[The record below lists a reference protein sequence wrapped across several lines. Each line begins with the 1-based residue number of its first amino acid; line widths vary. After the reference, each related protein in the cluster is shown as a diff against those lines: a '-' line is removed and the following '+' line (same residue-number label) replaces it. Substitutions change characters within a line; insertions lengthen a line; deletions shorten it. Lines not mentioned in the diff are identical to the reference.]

1 MINMKENKKNKM
13 ITNNR
18 KVRFEYD
25 ILETLET
32 GIALKGTEVKSIRQ
46 GGLSLAESY
55 VVVRNG
61 ELFLV
66 GAHIAPYE
74 QGNQFNHDPLRDKK
88 LLAHKSQIRKLE
100 VAVQQK
106 GMTLVPTKAYF
117 VRGKVK
123 LEIAIAR
130 GKKLYDKRQS
140 IRDREVE
147 RDIERRVKRDY

>member
-1 MINMKENKKNKM
+1 MKNKQNKL

-18 KVRFEYD
+18 RARYEYD

-46 GGLSLAESY
+46 GSLSLSESY

-74 QGNQFNHDPLRDKK
+74 QAHQFNHDPVRDRK

-100 VAVQQK
+100 AAVQQK

-130 GKKLYDKRQS
+130 GKKLYDKRQT
-140 IRDREVE
+140 IRDREVA
-147 RDIERRVKRDY
+147 RDVEKRMTQDY

>member
-1 MINMKENKKNKM
+1 MMNMKDNKKKKI

-46 GGLSLAESY
+46 GSFSLSESY
-55 VVVRNG
+55 VIVKNG

-74 QGNQFNHDPLRDKK
+74 QANQFNHDPLRDKK
-88 LLAHKSQIRKLE
+88 LLAHKSQIQKLE

-123 LEIAIAR
+123 LEIGIAR
-130 GKKLYDKRQS
+130 GKKLHDKRQA
-140 IRDREVE
+140 IREREVE
-147 RDIERRVKRDY
+147 RDIERRIKRDY

>member
-1 MINMKENKKNKM
+1 MKNKQNKL

-18 KVRFEYD
+18 RARYEYD

-46 GGLSLAESY
+46 GSLSLSESY

-74 QGNQFNHDPLRDKK
+74 QAHKFNHDHVRDRK

-100 VAVQQK
+100 AAVQQK
-106 GMTLVPTKAYF
+106 CMTLVPTKAYF

-130 GKKLYDKRQS
+130 GKKLYDKRQT
-140 IRDREVE
+140 IRDREVA
-147 RDIERRVKRDY
+147 RDVEKRMKQDYL

>member
-1 MINMKENKKNKM
+1 MKNKQNKL

-18 KVRFEYD
+18 RARYEYD

-46 GGLSLAESY
+46 GSLSLSESY

-74 QGNQFNHDPLRDKK
+74 QAHQFNHDPLRDRK

-100 VAVQQK
+100 AAVQQK

-130 GKKLYDKRQS
+130 GKKLYDKRQT
-140 IRDREVE
+140 IRDREVA
-147 RDIERRVKRDY
+147 RDVEKRMKQDY

>member
-1 MINMKENKKNKM
+1 MKNKQNKL

-18 KVRFEYD
+18 RARYEYD

-46 GGLSLAESY
+46 GSLSLSESY

-74 QGNQFNHDPLRDKK
+74 QAHQFNHDPVRDRK
-88 LLAHKSQIRKLE
+88 LLAHKSQIHKLE
-100 VAVQQK
+100 AAVQQK

-130 GKKLYDKRQS
+130 GKKLYDKRQT
-140 IRDREVE
+140 IRDREVA
-147 RDIERRVKRDY
+147 RDVEKRMKQDY

>member
-1 MINMKENKKNKM
+1 MKNKQNKL

-18 KVRFEYD
+18 RARYEYD

-46 GGLSLAESY
+46 GSLSLSESY

-74 QGNQFNHDPLRDKK
+74 QAHQFNHDPVRDRK

-100 VAVQQK
+100 AAVQQK

-130 GKKLYDKRQS
+130 GKKLYDKRQT
-140 IRDREVE
+140 IRDREVA
-147 RDIERRVKRDY
+147 RDVEKRMKQDY

>member
-1 MINMKENKKNKM
+1 MRRMKNKQNKL

-18 KVRFEYD
+18 RARYEYD

-46 GGLSLAESY
+46 GSLSLSESY

-74 QGNQFNHDPLRDKK
+74 QAHQFNHDPVRDRK

-100 VAVQQK
+100 AAVQQK

-130 GKKLYDKRQS
+130 GKKLYDKRQT
-140 IRDREVE
+140 IRDREVA
-147 RDIERRVKRDY
+147 RDVEKRMKQDY

>member
-1 MINMKENKKNKM
+1 MKNKQNKL

-18 KVRFEYD
+18 RARYEYD

-46 GGLSLAESY
+46 GSLSLSESY

-74 QGNQFNHDPLRDKK
+74 QAHQFNHDPVRDRK

-100 VAVQQK
+100 ASVQQK

-130 GKKLYDKRQS
+130 GKKLYDKRQT
-140 IRDREVE
+140 IRDREVA
-147 RDIERRVKRDY
+147 RDVEKRMKQDY

>member
-1 MINMKENKKNKM
+1 MIMKENKKSKM
-13 ITNNR
+13 IINNR

-25 ILETLET
+25 ILETLEA
-32 GIALKGTEVKSIRQ
+32 GIVLKGTEVKSIRQ
-46 GGLSLAESY
+46 GGFSLSESY

-74 QGNQFNHDPLRDKK
+74 QGNQFNHNPMRDKK
-88 LLAHKSQIRKLE
+88 LLVHKSQIRKLD
-100 VAVQQK
+100 ASVQQK

-123 LEIAIAR
+123 LEIAVAR

-147 RDIERRVKRDY
+147 REIERRIKRDY

>member
-1 MINMKENKKNKM
+1 MKNKQNKL

-18 KVRFEYD
+18 RARYEYD

-46 GGLSLAESY
+46 GSLRRSESY

-74 QGNQFNHDPLRDKK
+74 QAHQFNHDPVRDRK

-100 VAVQQK
+100 AAVQQK

-123 LEIAIAR
+123 LQIAIAR
-130 GKKLYDKRQS
+130 GKKLYDKRQT
-140 IRDREVE
+140 IRDREVA
-147 RDIERRVKRDY
+147 RDVEKRMKQDY

>member
-1 MINMKENKKNKM
+1 MKNKQNKL

-18 KVRFEYD
+18 RARYEYD

-46 GGLSLAESY
+46 GSLSLSESY

-74 QGNQFNHDPLRDKK
+74 QAHQFNHDPVRDRK

-100 VAVQQK
+100 AAVQQK
-106 GMTLVPTKAYF
+106 GMTVVPTKAYF

-130 GKKLYDKRQS
+130 GKKLYDKRQT
-140 IRDREVE
+140 IRDREVA
-147 RDIERRVKRDY
+147 RDVEKRMKQDY

>member
-1 MINMKENKKNKM
+1 MKNKQNKL

-18 KVRFEYD
+18 RARYEYG

-46 GGLSLAESY
+46 GSLSLSESY

-74 QGNQFNHDPLRDKK
+74 QAHQFNHDPVRDRK

-100 VAVQQK
+100 AAVQQK

-130 GKKLYDKRQS
+130 GKKLYDKRQT
-140 IRDREVE
+140 IRDREVA
-147 RDIERRVKRDY
+147 RDVEKRMKQDY